1 MSEATI
7 YLVKAICDLLTIAII
22 LNFFFR
28 LFRVDYYNPL
38 VRGIV
43 SIVDPPIRLVRVFL
57 KPFYN
62 LDLSSILVSVI
73 IQSLS
78 FYLIALTGAITSS
91 PVSLILWSFYSIL
104 LISLKMLFWAML
116 VGIIISW
123 VAPLSRHPAVSL
135 MLQLSEP
142 IFKPFRF
149 ILPPMGGLDFSPILA
164 FIFLNFLQVLAKNI
178 ALEAGIPMGLSI
190 GF

>member
-7 YLVKAICDLLTIAII
+7 YLVKAICDLLTIEII

-78 FYLIALTGAITSS
+78 FYLIALTGAITSN
-91 PVSLILWSFYSIL
+91 PTSLILWSFYSIL

-123 VAPLSRHPAVSL
+123 VAPLSRHPAISL

-164 FIFLNFLQVLAKNI
+164 FIFLNFLQVLAKNL

>member
-7 YLVKAICDLLTIAII
+7 YLVKAFCDLLTIAII

-38 VRGIV
+38 VKGII

-73 IQSLS
+73 IQFLS

-104 LISLKMLFWAML
+104 LISLKMLFWTML

-123 VAPLSRHPAVSL
+123 VAPLSRHPAISL

-164 FIFLNFLQVLAKNI
+164 FIFLNFLQVLAKNL

>member
-78 FYLIALTGAITSS
+78 FYLIALTGAITSN
-91 PVSLILWSFYSIL
+91 PMSLILWSFYSIL

-116 VGIIISW
+116 LGIIISW

>member
-28 LFRVDYYNPL
+28 LFKVDYYNPL

-73 IQSLS
+73 IQFLS

-104 LISLKMLFWAML
+104 LLPALSKLGTLRCCIPVRFPSSAFSISESIIATEGKGCTFVIFIMLIRIN
-116 VGIIISW
+116 IIFEWYMSISI
-123 VAPLSRHPAVSL
+123 V
-135 MLQLSEP
+135 
-142 IFKPFRF
+142 F
-149 ILPPMGGLDFSPILA
+149 I
-164 FIFLNFLQVLAKNI
+164 
-178 ALEAGIPMGLSI
+178 
-190 GF
+190 

>member
-28 LFRVDYYNPL
+28 LCRVDYYNPL

-78 FYLIALTGAITSS
+78 FYLIALTGAITSN
-91 PVSLILWSFYSIL
+91 PLSLILWSFYSIL

-123 VAPLSRHPAVSL
+123 VAPLSRHPAISL

-149 ILPPMGGLDFSPILA
+149 ILPPMGGFDFSPILA
-164 FIFLNFLQVLAKNI
+164 FIFLNFLQVLAKNL